1 MDQGEGQQRRSARYP
16 FSAPAAVIPE
26 SGVPVGGNI
35 TELSLYG
42 CYLDSGAPLAPRT
55 RVLVK
60 IFAMDGGYF
69 EADAT
74 VVYSTPSL
82 GMGLAFRQ
90 VRPEFLA
97 RLRKWL
103 REATQRNQSENQKP
117 KEEKNADPDDIVE
130 E

>member
-1 MDQGEGQQRRSARYP
+1 
-16 FSAPAAVIPE
+16 
-26 SGVPVGGNI
+26 
-35 TELSLYG
+35 
-42 CYLDSGAPLAPRT
+42 LAPRT

-60 IFAMDGGYF
+60 IFAIDGGYF

-74 VVYSTPSL
+74 VVYSNPSL

-103 REATQRNQSENQKP
+103 REAMQQNQSANQKP
-117 KEEKNADPDDIVE
+117 EEEENQDPDDTV
-130 E
+130 

>member
-1 MDQGEGQQRRSARYP
+1 
-16 FSAPAAVIPE
+16 
-26 SGVPVGGNI
+26 
-35 TELSLYG
+35 
-42 CYLDSGAPLAPRT
+42 LAPRT

-60 IFAMDGGYF
+60 ISAMDGGYF

-74 VVYSTPSL
+74 VVFSNPSL

-103 REATQRNQSENQKP
+103 REARQQNQSENQKP
-117 KEEKNADPDDIVE
+117 EEKENQDPDDIVE
-130 E
+130 N

>member
-1 MDQGEGQQRRSARYP
+1 MDQGEGQQRRSTRYP

-26 SGVPVGGNI
+26 SGVPVGGNV

-42 CYLDSGAPLAPRT
+42 CYLDSGALLAPRT

-60 IFAMDGGYF
+60 IFAIDGGYF

-74 VVYSTPSL
+74 VIYSNPSL

-90 VRPEFLA
+90 VRPDFLT
-97 RLRKWL
+97 LLKKWL
-103 REATQRNQSENQKP
+103 QKARQQNQGESKNPEEENGDP
-117 KEEKNADPDDIVE
+117 KETV
-130 E
+130 